1 MQAGRHARAGGPSG
15 TRRHR
20 GVPSPSLR
28 GLSGPRRGDLQVV
41 ANKKV
46 PRKVEVIL
54 QEDVKQVGVRG
65 AIANVAAGFYRN
77 YLLPNGLAQPVTETV
92 LSQIKAE
99 EAKVDA
105 KKKSVSLCIGH
116 VQPFID
122 PCSHSPSTS
131 MLICLLQLKGR
142 AETIARA
149 LEVAKNFIIKKEAKD
164 ETIYGRSGTS
174 LTLLLTLAWADISK
188 CFFF

>member
-1 MQAGRHARAGGPSG
+1 
-15 TRRHR
+15 
-20 GVPSPSLR
+20 
-28 GLSGPRRGDLQVV
+28 VV

-105 KKKSVSLCIGH
+105 KKKS
-116 VQPFID
+116 
-122 PCSHSPSTS
+122 
-131 MLICLLQLKGR
+131 LKGR

-164 ETIYGRSGTS
+164 ETIYGSVGMSEVRDAIKKQTGLDVDESCIDLPSIKALGTFEVVAKMHPEVQA
-174 LTLLLTLAWADISK
+174 TFNVVVQKA
-188 CFFF
+188 

>member
-1 MQAGRHARAGGPSG
+1 LKTERNG
-15 TRRHR
+15 TEWNN
-20 GVPSPSLR
+20 
-28 GLSGPRRGDLQVV
+28 D
-41 ANKKV
+41 
-46 PRKVEVIL
+46 
-54 QEDVKQVGVRG
+54 
-65 AIANVAAGFYRN
+65 
-77 YLLPNGLAQPVTETV
+77 
-92 LSQIKAE
+92 SQIKAE